1 MTTTTRGPR
10 ALPTRTTDT
19 QLLKDLLLK
28 DLLIMYPTVAH
39 TLLEDFTCDSCY
51 YNHKTRAKRV
61 TCADHGHTA
70 TQGLVAQGL
79 VDHHSG
85 VGFPERK
92 TSPVTAAITATGRRR
107 GALTDVGFSEMY
119 SAIPDRS
126 THSSGHHAISHHS
139 NRHRCTVAGRGQD
152 DSHRKTAWRTYRR
165 RVFRDVLSN
174 TRPQLTLL
182 RTPRHSTPQQ
192 PSPMCGRWA
201 WAG

>member
-1 MTTTTRGPR
+1 MTTTTRGPS

-79 VDHHSG
+79 VDH
-85 VGFPERK
+85 V
-92 TSPVTAAITATGRRR
+92 
-107 GALTDVGFSEMY
+107 
-119 SAIPDRS
+119 PDRG
-126 THSSGHHAISHHS
+126 THPPP
-139 NRHRCTVAGRGQD
+139 TD
-152 DSHRKTAWRTYRR
+152 T
-165 RVFRDVLSN
+165 
-174 TRPQLTLL
+174 QLLKDLL
-182 RTPRHSTPQQ
+182 LKDL
-192 PSPMCGRWA
+192 
-201 WAG
+201 